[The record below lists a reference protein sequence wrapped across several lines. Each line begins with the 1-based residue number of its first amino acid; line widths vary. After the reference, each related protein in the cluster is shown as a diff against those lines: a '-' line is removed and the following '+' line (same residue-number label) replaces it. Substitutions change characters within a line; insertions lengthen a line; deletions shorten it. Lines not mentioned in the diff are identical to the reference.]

1 MTTNEAGPLSKAKD
15 LATIISLL
23 AVPLI
28 LAVGG
33 WFIQNRIAEQG
44 TRSQYV
50 QIAVG
55 ILSTSP
61 REKGSDEQTA
71 LRRWAISVVDLYA
84 PVKLTQEG
92 RDALIRERL
101 DLSEAAR
108 AWGYV
113 VEGNCGALIIL
124 GEDAAFEECMRRKRM
139 RDNQRSSEGNDEP
152 IDPR

>member
-1 MTTNEAGPLSKAKD
+1 MVTNEAGPLSKAKD
-15 LATIISLL
+15 LATIVSVL

-33 WFIQNRIAEQG
+33 WWIQDRIAEQG

-55 ILSTSP
+55 ILSTKPPESVT
-61 REKGSDEQTA
+61 DEQTA
-71 LRRWAISVVDLYA
+71 LRRWAISIVDLYA
-84 PVKLTQEG
+84 PVKLSQEG

-124 GEDAAFEECMRRKRM
+124 GEEEAFDECMRRKRLRYEETQ
-139 RDNQRSSEGNDEP
+139 RDGEKV
-152 IDPR
+152 DPR